1 MLAPSVPVLDKWKER
16 LVVVCEVLGKAVV
29 PERKA
34 FRRLAAWH
42 AEFIIVGAGRRHLL
56 PHCYRIVV
64 GGPCAAALMRVMLY
78 GRHIM
83 LMAGIAEVGS

>member
-34 FRRLAAWH
+34 FRRLVVRRPSLLLGMPSSSLS
-42 AEFIIVGAGRRHLL
+42 ERVGGTS
-56 PHCYRIVV
+56 CRIVI
-64 GGPCAAALMRVMLY
+64 ALSW
-78 GRHIM
+78 GR
-83 LMAGIAEVGS
+83 LAQRL